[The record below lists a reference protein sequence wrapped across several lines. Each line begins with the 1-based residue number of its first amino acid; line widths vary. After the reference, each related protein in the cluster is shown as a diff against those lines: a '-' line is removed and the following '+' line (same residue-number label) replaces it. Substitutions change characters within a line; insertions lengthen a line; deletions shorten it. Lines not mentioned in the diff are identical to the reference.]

1 MRIVCGVLLLA
12 AAVASVACTTS
23 PPSPPPPLHI
33 SGGKDVIA
41 SQNRINRYF
50 HQNVVPK
57 LKTCWGRLQGE
68 GTIDL
73 EFIYKRAGTA
83 WTWERLSVTGSTL
96 REDQRSLAQRCMQDS
111 VSGTSFR
118 MEDDDSE
125 AIEFV
130 VDWRWPVPWPENTTG
145 VARLAGS
152 GGITWGDCGLG
163 KTAKCQDCLVDKK
176 TKKLTCKSACSG
188 YTQCSPNPDGNG
200 CTVGPKSPA
209 CVSGFSNGNAGG
221 AVIY

>member
-1 MRIVCGVLLLA
+1 MRILCGVLLVA
-12 AAVASVACTTS
+12 AAVASVACRTS
-23 PPSPPPPLHI
+23 PPAPLDS

-57 LKTCWGRLQGE
+57 LKTCWSGLQGE

-73 EFIYKRAGTA
+73 EFIYKRAGTTWA
-83 WTWERLSVTGSTL
+83 WERLSVTGSTL
-96 REDQRSLAQRCMQDS
+96 REDQISLAQHCMQDS

-118 MEDDDSE
+118 MEDDDGG
-125 AIEFV
+125 ATEFV
-130 VDWRWPVPWPENTTG
+130 VDWRWPVPWPEDITSL
-145 VARLAGS
+145 ARMAGS
-152 GGITWGDCGLG
+152 GGIVWGDCGLG
-163 KTAKCQDCLVDKK
+163 KLAKCQDCLADKK
-176 TKKLTCKSACSG
+176 TKKLSCQSTCSG

-200 CTVGPKSPA
+200 CTMGPKSPA
-209 CVSGFSNGNAGG
+209 CVSGYSSGNAGG